1 MRKHGS
7 EQRSEWEGHG
17 SPDGVES
24 GESRIPPKSASRK
37 RLRFLH
43 DDGTM
48 DEWPDRSGQ
57 AGSSVVYLG
66 DWKKEKSSRKIELRQ
81 RRDPDTAS
89 AETEPAGTSPH
100 RRRSASPI
108 WFVEK
113 LLKTWRL
120 NHDDAVFLLG
130 FEPSDLPYVT
140 DVLAG
145 RAVLRGRDAKDR
157 IAYLL
162 WIRKTLSALHR
173 SEEAENEWLR
183 EPQKILDDKAPM
195 NLLLEGSME
204 NLLLVKEYVEATAGW

>member
-1 MRKHGS
+1 MVRDGS
-7 EQRSEWEGHG
+7 ERRLEWEGYG

-24 GESRIPPKSASRK
+24 GEFRIPPKPAFRK
-37 RLRFLH
+37 RAQFLR
-43 DDGTM
+43 DDGAM
-48 DEWPDRSGQ
+48 DEGPSSSGE
-57 AGSSVVYLG
+57 ADSSVVYLEG
-66 DWKKEKSSRKIELRQ
+66 WEKEKSSRKIGLRQ
-81 RRDPDTAS
+81 RREPDIAI
-89 AETEPAGTSPH
+89 AETEPTGASLH
-100 RRRSASPI
+100 RRRLPGPI

-120 NHDDAVFLLG
+120 NHDDAAPLLG

>member
-1 MRKHGS
+1 MFRDGS
-7 EQRSEWEGHG
+7 KQSLEWEGHG

-24 GESRIPPKSASRK
+24 GESRISPKSASRK
-37 RLRFLH
+37 WAQSLH
-43 DDGTM
+43 DDAET
-48 DEWPDRSGQ
+48 DESPDFSNETD
-57 AGSSVVYLG
+57 SSVVYLE
-66 DWKKEKSSRKIELRQ
+66 DWKNEKPNRKIELR
-81 RRDPDTAS
+81 RRREPGIAT
-89 AETEPAGTSPH
+89 AETDPAGTSLH
-100 RRRSASPI
+100 RRRLASPV
-108 WFVEK
+108 WFVK
-113 LLKTWRL
+113 QLLKTWRL
-120 NHDDAVFLLG
+120 NHDDAAPLLG
-130 FEPSDLPYVT
+130 FEPSDLPYLT

-145 RAVLRGRDAKDR
+145 RAVLRGRDARDR

>member
-1 MRKHGS
+1 MVRDGS
-7 EQRSEWEGHG
+7 ERRLEWEGHG

-24 GESRIPPKSASRK
+24 GEFRIHPKPASRK
-37 RLRFLH
+37 RAQFLH
-43 DDGTM
+43 DDGAM
-48 DEWPDRSGQ
+48 DEGPNSSGE
-57 AGSSVVYLG
+57 ADSSVVYLDG
-66 DWKKEKSSRKIELRQ
+66 WKKEKSSRKIGLRQ
-81 RRDPDTAS
+81 RREPD
-89 AETEPAGTSPH
+89 
-100 RRRSASPI
+100 RRRLPSPI

-120 NHDDAVFLLG
+120 SHDDAAPLLG

-145 RAVLRGRDAKDR
+145 RAVLRGRDAMDR

-173 SEEAENEWLR
+173 NEEAENEWLR
-183 EPQKILDDKAPM
+183 EPQKILDDEAPM